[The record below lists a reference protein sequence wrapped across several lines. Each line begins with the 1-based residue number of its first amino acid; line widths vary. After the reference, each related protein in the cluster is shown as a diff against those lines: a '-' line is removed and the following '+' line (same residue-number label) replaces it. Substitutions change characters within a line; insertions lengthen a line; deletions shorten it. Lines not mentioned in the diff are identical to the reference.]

1 MKIDYHNM
9 PKGAGMTT
17 FAIRYI
23 MNIVFISFEISM
35 GEIQWFRESYG
46 SHYFC
51 QRHENKYWS

>member
-1 MKIDYHNM
+1 M

-17 FAIRYI
+17 FIIRFHNEHCSN
-23 MNIVFISFEISM
+23 MVFISFEISI